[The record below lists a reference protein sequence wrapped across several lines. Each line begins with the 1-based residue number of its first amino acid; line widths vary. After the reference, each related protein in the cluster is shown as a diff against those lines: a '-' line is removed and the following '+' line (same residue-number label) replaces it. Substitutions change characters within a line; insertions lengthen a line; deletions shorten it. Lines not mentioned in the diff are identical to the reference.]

1 MKSTAF
7 ISEKLAQFAV
17 QTAYEDIPANV
28 IHRIKYL
35 FLDAI
40 GIAFA
45 STHYEFSKRALL
57 ALAGLGAG
65 PDTVIGM
72 PVTLSLRDAVLMN
85 GTLVHGLDFDD
96 TYLPGSMH
104 LTSSAVP
111 CALGA
116 GAHVKAS
123 GRDMLVAATLG
134 MEAAARLA
142 AAGKGCFQQAGFHPT
157 SVAGTF
163 GCTLITSRLWKM
175 NIEQA
180 VLAQGIALSSAAG
193 SMQPVQDGSWTKR
206 IHPGLAAASSITAAA
221 LARQGYVGP
230 KECYEGTFG
239 LYSMYLGEYVKNV
252 DYSLITAD
260 LGTTWECS
268 RTTIK
273 LFPACHQTHAFL
285 NAAIKLAQEPT
296 FEADDIQS
304 IKALIAKQ
312 GVLMIC
318 EPLAAKRTPADSYN
332 AQFSLPYQTACCLL
346 REKFGL
352 GDLEESALKDAKTLE
367 LSRKMEYEIDPT
379 AGFPKFR
386 SGEIIVTLKNGKQVR
401 RRENI
406 MPDDLIDEEDIRRKY
421 FSNAELVMS
430 KARAESVC
438 DAVLGLEN
446 ESDVSKFTAL
456 LKSP

>member
-1 MKSTAF
+1 MKSTSF
-7 ISEKLAQFAV
+7 ISQKLAQFAV
-17 QTAYEDIPANV
+17 QTAYDAIPAEV
-28 IHRIKYL
+28 IRRTKYL

-57 ALAGLGAG
+57 ALAGLGDG
-65 PDTVIGM
+65 PNTVIGM

-104 LTSSAVP
+104 LTASAVP
-111 CALGA
+111 CALGVA
-116 GAHVKAS
+116 AHVKAS

-134 MEAAARLA
+134 MEVAARLA
-142 AAGKGCFQQAGFHPT
+142 AAGKGSFQEAGFHPT
-157 SVAGTF
+157 GVAGAF

-175 NIEQA
+175 NVEQA

-221 LARQGYVGP
+221 LARQGYIGP
-230 KECYEGTFG
+230 QECYEGTFG
-239 LYSMYLGEYVKNV
+239 LYSMYLGSYVKNV

-260 LGTTWECS
+260 LGKTWECS
-268 RTTIK
+268 RATIK

-285 NAAIKLAQEPT
+285 NAAIKLAQEQT
-296 FEADDIQS
+296 FKADDVQS

-318 EPLAAKRTPADSYN
+318 EPLEAKRTPADSYN
-332 AQFSLPYQTACCLL
+332 AQFSLPYQIACCLS
-346 REKFGL
+346 RGEFGL
-352 GDLEESALKDAKTLE
+352 GDLEASALKDAKTLE
-367 LSRKMEYEIDPT
+367 LSRKMEYEIDPN

-386 SGEIIVTLKNGKQVR
+386 SGEVVLTLRNGKQVS

-406 MPDDLIDEEDIRRKY
+406 MPDDLIGEEQIRSKF
-421 FSNAELVMS
+421 FSNAGLVMS
-430 KARAESVC
+430 KARAESIC
-438 DAVLGLEN
+438 DAVLGLEH
-446 ESDVSKFTAL
+446 EPDVSRFAAL